1 MGRLLNKI
9 KEPNDIKRISP
20 KLYPILAQE
29 IRDFLIDH
37 VSQTGGHLASNLGAV
52 EITMALHICL
62 HFPEDKVVYDV
73 GHQSY
78 VHKLLTGRKDEFTSL
93 RQKDGL
99 CGFPKRCES
108 DCDVFGTGHS
118 STSISAALGLAVA
131 RDLEQKEETIAVVI
145 GDGALSGG
153 MAYEALNNLS
163 ILRREKKNMII
174 ILNDNKMSISEN
186 VGGMSRYLNDL
197 RSRRSYSEF
206 KENVENALNNIPG
219 VGKSVARTLKKSK
232 DSIKQLF
239 IPGMLFEN
247 MGITYYGLVNG
258 HNIYELIHAINRAKQ
273 HEGPILIHAIT
284 RKGMGYKYAEKNPE
298 KFHGIGPF
306 DKETGEVLAKKT
318 KKTYTDI
325 FAESLVELARENKKV
340 VAITAAMP
348 SGTGL
353 KAFKKH
359 YPKRFFDVG
368 IAEEH
373 AVTFAAGLA
382 AQGMRPVFAVYSSF
396 LQRGIDQI
404 LHDVCMQ
411 DLHVI
416 FAIDRAGFVGAD
428 GETHHGCFDLSYL
441 SMIPNMTVMAPKNGK
456 ELEEMLKF
464 AVEELDGPCAIRYP
478 KGSACTDMEECHE
491 PLKKGRSEV
500 ITPGSE
506 IAVLGVGS
514 MVSVCQK
521 VCEEIRDHKIAGAT
535 FVNVRFVKP
544 LDTELLDRLSQNH
557 SLLVTVEENVKS
569 GGFGEHVSAYMEACH
584 PEVRVLPLAI
594 PDHFIEHGTVDSQRM
609 KTGLNVQAV
618 LDAVEQSWEDIG
630 NNRK

>member
-1 MGRLLNKI
+1 MGRLLNQI

-20 KLYPILAQE
+20 KLYPVLAQE
-29 IRDFLIDH
+29 IRDFLLKN

-62 HFPEDKVVYDV
+62 RFPEDKVVYDV

-78 VHKLLTGRKDEFTSL
+78 VHKILTGRKDAFSSL

-99 CGFPKRCES
+99 CGFPKRNES
-108 DCDVFGTGHS
+108 DCDAFGTGHS
-118 STSISAALGLAVA
+118 STSISAALGMAVA
-131 RDLEQKEETIAVVI
+131 RDLEQKKETIVAVI

-163 ILRREKKNMII
+163 ILRKEKKNMII

-197 RSRRSYSEF
+197 RSRKSYSEF

-247 MGITYYGLVNG
+247 MGITYYGLVDG
-258 HNIYELIHAINRAKQ
+258 HDIYELIHAINRAKQ
-273 HEGPILIHAIT
+273 HEGPVLIHAIT
-284 RKGMGYKYAEKNPE
+284 KKGMGYSNAERNPE

-306 DKETGEVLAKKT
+306 DPETGEVLGEKT
-318 KKTYTDI
+318 KKTYTEV
-325 FAESLVELARENKKV
+325 FADSLIELAREDKKI

-353 KAFKKH
+353 NTFKKN

-382 AQGMRPVFAVYSSF
+382 AQGMHPVFAVYSSF
-396 LQRGIDQI
+396 LQRGYDQV
-404 LHDVCMQ
+404 LHDVCIQ
-411 DLHVI
+411 KLPV
-416 FAIDRAGFVGAD
+416 FFCIDRSGLVGAD
-428 GETHHGCFDLSYL
+428 GETHQGIFDISYL
-441 SMIPNMTVMAPKNGK
+441 SHIPNLVLMAPKNEK
-456 ELEEMLKF
+456 EMPEMMKF
-464 AVEELDGPCAIRYP
+464 ALKYDGPTAMKYP
-478 KGSACTDMEECHE
+478 RGSVYDGLKEYNAPVELGKSEVIYEGQDIVILSVGNVMEECE
-491 PLKKGRSEV
+491 KAVQILREKGYV
-500 ITPGSE
+500 PG
-506 IAVLGVGS
+506 L
-514 MVSVCQK
+514 
-521 VCEEIRDHKIAGAT
+521 
-535 FVNVRFVKP
+535 VNVRFIRP
-544 LDTELLDRLSQNH
+544 MDEDLLRELAKKY
-557 SLLVTVEENVKS
+557 SLIVTVEENQLI
-569 GGFGEHVSAYMEACH
+569 GGYGQMVSAFLHRNGCENRLLSLGIADYFVRHASVAEQRKEAGID
-584 PEVRVLPLAI
+584 A
-594 PDHFIEHGTVDSQRM
+594 DSIVNSIIDRM
-609 KTGLNVQAV
+609 N
-618 LDAVEQSWEDIG
+618 
-630 NNRK
+630 

>member
-131 RDLEQKEETIAVVI
+131 RDLEQKEETIAAVI

-258 HNIYELIHAINRAKQ
+258 HDIYELIHAINRAKQ

-325 FAESLVELARENKKV
+325 FAESLVELARENKKI

-396 LQRGIDQI
+396 LQRGYDQV
-404 LHDVCMQ
+404 LHDVCIQ
-411 DLHVI
+411 KLPV
-416 FAIDRAGFVGAD
+416 FFGIDRSGLVGAD
-428 GETHHGCFDLSYL
+428 GETHQGIFDISYL
-441 SMIPNMTVMAPKNGK
+441 SHIPNMVLMAPKNEK
-456 ELEEMLKF
+456 EMPAMMKF
-464 AVEELDGPCAIRYP
+464 ALEYNGPTAMKYPRGSVYDGLSEYNAPIELGKSEMIYEGQDVVILAVGNI
-478 KGSACTDMEECHE
+478 MEECE
-491 PLKKGRSEV
+491 KAVQLLKSQGYN
-500 ITPGSE
+500 PG
-506 IAVLGVGS
+506 L
-514 MVSVCQK
+514 
-521 VCEEIRDHKIAGAT
+521 
-535 FVNVRFVKP
+535 VNVRFIRPMDEEMLHV
-544 LDTELLDRLSQNH
+544 LSKKY
-557 SLLVTVEENVKS
+557 SLIVTVEENQLIGGYGQMVSAFLHKNVCKNQLLTLGISDYFVGHATVNEQREEAGINADSIVKS
-569 GGFGEHVSAYMEACH
+569 
-584 PEVRVLPLAI
+584 I
-594 PDHFIEHGTVDSQRM
+594 IDRM
-609 KTGLNVQAV
+609 N
-618 LDAVEQSWEDIG
+618 
-630 NNRK
+630 

>member
-131 RDLEQKEETIAVVI
+131 RDLEQKEETIAAVI

-258 HNIYELIHAINRAKQ
+258 HDIYELIHAINRAKQ

-325 FAESLVELARENKKV
+325 FAESLVELARENKKI

-396 LQRGIDQI
+396 LQRGYDQV
-404 LHDVCMQ
+404 LHDVCIQ
-411 DLHVI
+411 KLPVFFGIDRSGLVGGYVGQTAIKTQEVI
-416 FAIDRAGFVGAD
+416 QKALGGVLFIDEAYTLAKDNSFNDYGQEAIDTILKAMEDHRDDLVVIVAGYPGLMERFINSNPG
-428 GETHHGCFDLSYL
+428 
-441 SMIPNMTVMAPKNGK
+441 
-456 ELEEMLKF
+456 LKSRF
-464 AVEELDGPCAIRYP
+464 NRY
-478 KGSACTDMEECHE
+478 
-491 PLKKGRSEV
+491 
-500 ITPGSE
+500 ITFEDYTPS
-506 IAVLGVGS
+506 
-514 MVSVCQK
+514 
-521 VCEEIRDHKIAGAT
+521 
-535 FVNVRFVKP
+535 
-544 LDTELLDRLSQNH
+544 ELLEIFESMCK
-557 SLLVTVEENVKS
+557 KS
-569 GGFGEHVSAYMEACH
+569 GYTTDYTVDHYVLEYFTNKYNHRDDFFANGR
-584 PEVRVLPLAI
+584 EVRNFFERAAVNQANRLAI
-594 PDHFIEHGTVDSQRM
+594 AYGISGDDIAMLTLED
-609 KTGLNVQAV
+609 
-618 LDAVEQSWEDIG
+618 VEQA
-630 NNRK
+630 

>member
-1 MGRLLNKI
+1 MGRLLNQI
-9 KEPNDIKRISP
+9 KEPNDIKKISP

-29 IRDFLIDH
+29 IRDFLLKN

-78 VHKLLTGRKDEFTSL
+78 VHKILTGRKEGFPSL

-99 CGFPKRCES
+99 CGFPKRSES
-108 DCDVFGTGHS
+108 DCDAFGTGHS
-118 STSISAALGLAVA
+118 STSISAALGMAVA
-131 RDLEQKEETIAVVI
+131 RDLEQKQGTVVAVI

-153 MAYEALNNLS
+153 MAYEALNNLAV
-163 ILRREKKNMII
+163 LRRERKNMII

-197 RSRRSYSEF
+197 RSRKSYSEF

-247 MGITYYGLVNG
+247 MGITYYGLVDG
-258 HNIYELIHAINRAKQ
+258 HDIYELIHAINRAKQ

-284 RKGMGYKYAEKNPE
+284 RKGMGYRNAERNPE
-298 KFHGIGPF
+298 KFHGISPF
-306 DKETGEVLAKKT
+306 DQETGEVLAKKT
-318 KKTYTDI
+318 KETYTDV
-325 FAESLVELARENKKV
+325 FARSLVEIAKENKKI

-353 KAFKKH
+353 KEFKKH

-382 AQGMRPVFAVYSSF
+382 TQGMHPVFAVYSSF
-396 LQRGIDQI
+396 LQRGYDQV
-404 LHDVCMQ
+404 LHDVCIQ
-411 DLHVI
+411 KLPV
-416 FAIDRAGFVGAD
+416 FFCIDRSGLVGAD
-428 GETHHGCFDLSYL
+428 GETHQGIFDISYL
-441 SMIPNMTVMAPKNGK
+441 SHIPNMVLMAPKNAQ
-456 ELEEMLKF
+456 EMPEMMKF
-464 AVEELDGPCAIRYP
+464 ALTYDGPTAMKYP
-478 KGSACTDMEECHE
+478 RGSVYDGLAEYNAPVELGKSEMIYEGQDVVILSVGNIMEECE
-491 PLKKGRSEV
+491 RAVQILREKGY
-500 ITPGSE
+500 TPGLVN
-506 IAVLGVGS
+506 ARF
-514 MVSVCQK
+514 
-521 VCEEIRDHKIAGAT
+521 IR
-535 FVNVRFVKP
+535 P
-544 LDTELLDRLSQNH
+544 LDEKLLQELAAKY
-557 SLLVTVEENVKS
+557 SLIVTVEENQLI
-569 GGFGEHVSAYMEACH
+569 GGYGQMVSAFLHRNEYQTRLLSLGIADYFVRHATVAQQREEAGID
-584 PEVRVLPLAI
+584 A
-594 PDHFIEHGTVDSQRM
+594 DSIAKSIIDRM
-609 KTGLNVQAV
+609 N
-618 LDAVEQSWEDIG
+618 
-630 NNRK
+630 

>member
-131 RDLEQKEETIAVVI
+131 RDLEQKEETIAAVI

-258 HNIYELIHAINRAKQ
+258 HDIYELIHAINRAKQ

-396 LQRGIDQI
+396 LQRGYDQV
-404 LHDVCMQ
+404 LHDVCIQ
-411 DLHVI
+411 KLPV
-416 FAIDRAGFVGAD
+416 FFGIDRSGLVGAD
-428 GETHHGCFDLSYL
+428 GETHQGIFDISYL
-441 SMIPNMTVMAPKNGK
+441 SHIPNMVLMAPKNEK
-456 ELEEMLKF
+456 EMPAMMKF
-464 AVEELDGPCAIRYP
+464 ALEYNGPIAMKYPRGSEYDGLSEYNAPIELGKSEMIYEGQDVVILAVGNI
-478 KGSACTDMEECHE
+478 MEECE
-491 PLKKGRSEV
+491 KAVQLLKSQGYN
-500 ITPGSE
+500 PG
-506 IAVLGVGS
+506 L
-514 MVSVCQK
+514 
-521 VCEEIRDHKIAGAT
+521 
-535 FVNVRFVKP
+535 VNVRFIRPMDEEMLHV
-544 LDTELLDRLSQNH
+544 LSKKY
-557 SLLVTVEENVKS
+557 SLIVTVEENQLIGGYGQMVSAFLHKNVCKNQLLTLGISDYFVGHATVNEQREEAGINADSIVKS
-569 GGFGEHVSAYMEACH
+569 
-584 PEVRVLPLAI
+584 I
-594 PDHFIEHGTVDSQRM
+594 IDRM
-609 KTGLNVQAV
+609 N
-618 LDAVEQSWEDIG
+618 
-630 NNRK
+630 

>member
-1 MGRLLNKI
+1 MAVLDRINNV
-9 KEPNDIKRISP
+9 NDIKQLSISEV
-20 KLYPILAQE
+20 YMLAGE
-29 IRDFLIDH
+29 IRQFLVQHI
-37 VSQTGGHLASNLGAV
+37 SETGGHLASNLGAV
-52 EITMALHICL
+52 ELTLALHMICDL
-62 HFPEDKVVYDV
+62 PKDKIVWDV

-78 VHKLLTGRKDEFTSL
+78 THKILTGRKEKFDTL
-93 RQKDGL
+93 RQFGGMS
-99 CGFPKRCES
+99 GFPKRSES
-108 DCDVFGTGHS
+108 DCDCFNTGHS
-118 STSISAALGLAVA
+118 STSVSAGLGLAEA
-131 RDLEQKEETIAVVI
+131 RDILGEDYKVISVI
-145 GDGALSGG
+145 GDGAFTGG
-153 MAYEALNNLS
+153 MAYEALNNASHLKS
-163 ILRREKKNMII
+163 NFIVV
-174 ILNDNKMSISEN
+174 LNDNKMSISEN

-258 HNIYELIHAINRAKQ
+258 HDIYELIHAINRAKQ

-382 AQGMRPVFAVYSSF
+382 SQGMRPVFAVYSSF
-396 LQRGIDQI
+396 LQRGYDQV
-404 LHDVCMQ
+404 LHDVCIQ
-411 DLHVI
+411 KLPV
-416 FAIDRAGFVGAD
+416 FFGIDRSGLVGAD
-428 GETHHGCFDLSYL
+428 GETHQGIFDISYL
-441 SMIPNMTVMAPKNGK
+441 SHIPNMVLMAPKNEK
-456 ELEEMLKF
+456 EMPAMMKF
-464 AVEELDGPCAIRYP
+464 ALEYNGPIAMKYPRGSVYDGLSEYNAPIELGKSEMIYEGQDVVILAVGNI
-478 KGSACTDMEECHE
+478 MEECE
-491 PLKKGRSEV
+491 KAVQLLKSQGYN
-500 ITPGSE
+500 PG
-506 IAVLGVGS
+506 L
-514 MVSVCQK
+514 
-521 VCEEIRDHKIAGAT
+521 
-535 FVNVRFVKP
+535 VNVRFIRPMDEEMLHV
-544 LDTELLDRLSQNH
+544 LSKKY
-557 SLLVTVEENVKS
+557 SLIVTVEENQLIGGYGQMVSAFLHKNVCKNQLLTLGISDYFVGHATVNEQREEAGINADSIVKS
-569 GGFGEHVSAYMEACH
+569 
-584 PEVRVLPLAI
+584 I
-594 PDHFIEHGTVDSQRM
+594 IDRM
-609 KTGLNVQAV
+609 N
-618 LDAVEQSWEDIG
+618 
-630 NNRK
+630 

>member
-1 MGRLLNKI
+1 MGRLLNQI
-9 KEPNDIKRISP
+9 KKPNDIKRISP
-20 KLYPILAQE
+20 KLYPILAEE
-29 IRDFLIDH
+29 IRDFLLEN

-78 VHKLLTGRKDEFTSL
+78 VHKILTGRKDEFSSL

-99 CGFPKRCES
+99 CGFPKRSES
-108 DCDVFGTGHS
+108 VCDAFGTGHS
-118 STSISAALGLAVA
+118 STSISAALGMAIA
-131 RDLEQKEETIAVVI
+131 RDLEQKQETVVAVI

-163 ILRREKKNMII
+163 ILRKEKKNMII

-197 RSRRSYSEF
+197 RSRKSYSEF

-247 MGITYYGLVNG
+247 MGITYYGLVDG
-258 HNIYELIHAINRAKQ
+258 HDIYELIHAINRAKQ

-284 RKGMGYKYAEKNPE
+284 RKGMGYKNAERNPE

-306 DKETGEVLAKKT
+306 DRETGEVLAKKT
-318 KKTYTDI
+318 KETYTDV
-325 FAESLVELARENKKV
+325 FARNLVEIAKENKKI

-353 KAFKKH
+353 NAFKKH

-382 AQGMRPVFAVYSSF
+382 AQGMHPVFAVYSSF
-396 LQRGIDQI
+396 LQRGYDQV
-404 LHDVCMQ
+404 LHDVCIQ
-411 DLHVI
+411 KLPV
-416 FAIDRAGFVGAD
+416 FFCIDRSGLVGAD
-428 GETHHGCFDLSYL
+428 GETHQGIFDISYL
-441 SMIPNMTVMAPKNGK
+441 SHIPNMVLMAPKNAQ
-456 ELEEMLKF
+456 EMPEMMKF
-464 AVEELDGPCAIRYP
+464 ALSYDGPAAMKYP
-478 KGSACTDMEECHE
+478 RGSVYDGLAEYNDPIELGKSEVIYEGQEIVILSVGNIMEECE
-491 PLKKGRSEV
+491 KAVQSLREKGYD
-500 ITPGSE
+500 PG
-506 IAVLGVGS
+506 L
-514 MVSVCQK
+514 
-521 VCEEIRDHKIAGAT
+521 
-535 FVNVRFVKP
+535 VNVRFIRPMDEK
-544 LDTELLDRLSQNH
+544 LLHELARKY
-557 SLLVTVEENVKS
+557 SLIVTVEENQLI
-569 GGFGEHVSAYMEACH
+569 GGYGQMVSAFLHRNGCQNSLLSLGIADYFVRHATVAQQRKEAGID
-584 PEVRVLPLAI
+584 A
-594 PDHFIEHGTVDSQRM
+594 DSITKSIIDRM
-609 KTGLNVQAV
+609 N
-618 LDAVEQSWEDIG
+618 
-630 NNRK
+630 

>member
-258 HNIYELIHAINRAKQ
+258 HDIYELIHAINRAKQ

-396 LQRGIDQI
+396 LQRGYDQV
-404 LHDVCMQ
+404 LHDVCIQ
-411 DLHVI
+411 KLPV
-416 FAIDRAGFVGAD
+416 FFGIDRSGLVGAD
-428 GETHHGCFDLSYL
+428 GETHQGIFDISYL
-441 SMIPNMTVMAPKNGK
+441 SHIPNMVLMAPKNEK
-456 ELEEMLKF
+456 EMPAMMKF
-464 AVEELDGPCAIRYP
+464 ALEYNGPTAMKYPRSSVYDGLSEYNAPIELGKSEMIYEGQDVVILAVGNI
-478 KGSACTDMEECHE
+478 MEECE
-491 PLKKGRSEV
+491 KAVQLLKSQGYN
-500 ITPGSE
+500 PG
-506 IAVLGVGS
+506 L
-514 MVSVCQK
+514 
-521 VCEEIRDHKIAGAT
+521 
-535 FVNVRFVKP
+535 VNVRFIRPMDEEMLHV
-544 LDTELLDRLSQNH
+544 LSKKY
-557 SLLVTVEENVKS
+557 SLIVTVEENQLIGGYGQMVSAFLHKNVCKNQLLTLGISDYFVGHATVNEQREEAGINADSIVKS
-569 GGFGEHVSAYMEACH
+569 
-584 PEVRVLPLAI
+584 I
-594 PDHFIEHGTVDSQRM
+594 IDRM
-609 KTGLNVQAV
+609 N
-618 LDAVEQSWEDIG
+618 
-630 NNRK
+630 

>member
-131 RDLEQKEETIAVVI
+131 RDLEQKEETIAAVI

-258 HNIYELIHAINRAKQ
+258 HDIYELIHAINRAKQ

-396 LQRGIDQI
+396 LQRGYDQV
-404 LHDVCMQ
+404 LHDVCIQ
-411 DLHVI
+411 KLPV
-416 FAIDRAGFVGAD
+416 FFGIDRSGLVGAD
-428 GETHHGCFDLSYL
+428 GETHQGIFDISFLCT
-441 SMIPNMTVMAPKNGK
+441 IPNMTLMAPKNK
-456 ELEEMLKF
+456 WEFSDMVKF
-464 AVEELDGPCAIRYP
+464 AVDFDGPIAIRYP
-478 KGSACTDMEECHE
+478 RGEAYDGLAKMRA
-491 PLKKGRSEV
+491 P
-500 ITPGSE
+500 I
-506 IAVLGVGS
+506 VLGKSETLYDEEEICLIAFGS
-514 MVSVCQK
+514 MVKTAVK
-521 VCEEIRDHKIAGAT
+521 VREMLKERGYHCSLINA
-535 FVNVRFVKP
+535 RFAKP
-544 LDTELLDRLSQNH
+544 LDYEMLTRTAKEHR
-557 SLLVTVEENVKS
+557 LLVTLEENVKS
-569 GGFGEHVSAYMEACH
+569 GGFGEQVMDYLEECSLD
-584 PEVRVLPLAI
+584 VRLLNIAI
-594 PDHFIEHGTVDSQRM
+594 SDEYVEHGNVNILYQEVGIDAESVVKRIIAEYV
-609 KTGLNVQAV
+609 GL
-618 LDAVEQSWEDIG
+618 
-630 NNRK
+630 K

>member
-1 MGRLLNKI
+1 MGRLLNQI

-29 IRDFLIDH
+29 IRDFLLKN

-62 HFPEDKVVYDV
+62 RFPEDKVVYDV

-78 VHKLLTGRKDEFTSL
+78 VHKILTGRKDAFSSL

-99 CGFPKRCES
+99 CGFPKRNES
-108 DCDVFGTGHS
+108 DCDAFGTGHS
-118 STSISAALGLAVA
+118 STSISAALGMAVA
-131 RDLEQKEETIAVVI
+131 RDLEQKKETIVAVI

-163 ILRREKKNMII
+163 ILRKEKKNMII

-197 RSRRSYSEF
+197 RSRKSYSEF

-247 MGITYYGLVNG
+247 MGITYYGLVDG
-258 HNIYELIHAINRAKQ
+258 HDIYELIHAINRAKQ
-273 HEGPILIHAIT
+273 HEGPVLIHAIT
-284 RKGMGYKYAEKNPE
+284 KKGMGYSNAERNPE

-306 DKETGEVLAKKT
+306 DPETGEVLGEKT
-318 KKTYTDI
+318 KKTYTEV
-325 FAESLVELARENKKV
+325 FADSLIELARDDKKI

-353 KAFKKH
+353 NTFKKN

-382 AQGMRPVFAVYSSF
+382 AQGMHPVFAVYSSF
-396 LQRGIDQI
+396 LQRGYDQV
-404 LHDVCMQ
+404 LHDVCIQ
-411 DLHVI
+411 KLPV
-416 FAIDRAGFVGAD
+416 FFCIDRSGLVGAD
-428 GETHHGCFDLSYL
+428 GETHQGIFDISYL
-441 SMIPNMTVMAPKNGK
+441 SHIPNLVLMAPKNEK
-456 ELEEMLKF
+456 EMPEMMKF
-464 AVEELDGPCAIRYP
+464 ALKYDGPTAMKYP
-478 KGSACTDMEECHE
+478 RGSVYDGLKEYNAPVELGKSEVIYEGQDIVILSVGNVMEECE
-491 PLKKGRSEV
+491 KAVQILREKGYV
-500 ITPGSE
+500 PG
-506 IAVLGVGS
+506 L
-514 MVSVCQK
+514 
-521 VCEEIRDHKIAGAT
+521 
-535 FVNVRFVKP
+535 VNVRFIRP
-544 LDTELLDRLSQNH
+544 MDEDLLRELAKKY
-557 SLLVTVEENVKS
+557 SLIVTVEENQLI
-569 GGFGEHVSAYMEACH
+569 GGYGQMVSAFLHRNGCENRLLSLGIADYFVRHASVAEQRKEAGID
-584 PEVRVLPLAI
+584 A
-594 PDHFIEHGTVDSQRM
+594 DSIVNSIIDRM
-609 KTGLNVQAV
+609 N
-618 LDAVEQSWEDIG
+618 
-630 NNRK
+630 

>member
-131 RDLEQKEETIAVVI
+131 RDLEQKEETIAAVI

-258 HNIYELIHAINRAKQ
+258 HDIYELIHAINRAKQ

-396 LQRGIDQI
+396 LQRGYDQV
-404 LHDVCMQ
+404 LHDVCIQ
-411 DLHVI
+411 KLPV
-416 FAIDRAGFVGAD
+416 FFCIDRSGLVGAD
-428 GETHHGCFDLSYL
+428 GETHQGIFDISYL
-441 SMIPNMTVMAPKNGK
+441 SHIPNMVLMAPKNEKEMPAMMKFALEYNGPIAMKYPRCSVYDGLSEYNAPIELGK
-456 ELEEMLKF
+456 SEMIYEGQDVVILAVGNIMEECEKAVQLLKSQGYNPGLVNIRFIRPMDEEMLH
-464 AVEELDGPCAIRYP
+464 VL
-478 KGSACTDMEECHE
+478 S
-491 PLKKGRSEV
+491 KKY
-500 ITPGSE
+500 
-506 IAVLGVGS
+506 
-514 MVSVCQK
+514 
-521 VCEEIRDHKIAGAT
+521 
-535 FVNVRFVKP
+535 
-544 LDTELLDRLSQNH
+544 
-557 SLLVTVEENVKS
+557 SLIVTVEENQLIGGYGQMVSAFLHKNVCKNQLLTLGISDYFVRHATVNEQREEAGINADSIVKS
-569 GGFGEHVSAYMEACH
+569 
-584 PEVRVLPLAI
+584 I
-594 PDHFIEHGTVDSQRM
+594 IDRM
-609 KTGLNVQAV
+609 N
-618 LDAVEQSWEDIG
+618 
-630 NNRK
+630 

>member
-1 MGRLLNKI
+1 MGRLLNQI

-20 KLYPILAQE
+20 KLYPILAEE
-29 IRDFLIDH
+29 IRDFLLEN

-78 VHKLLTGRKDEFTSL
+78 VHKILTGRKDEFSSL

-99 CGFPKRCES
+99 CGFPKRSES
-108 DCDVFGTGHS
+108 DCDAFGTGHS
-118 STSISAALGLAVA
+118 STSISAALGMAVA
-131 RDLEQKEETIAVVI
+131 RDLEQKQETVVAVI

-163 ILRREKKNMII
+163 ILRKEKKNMII

-197 RSRRSYSEF
+197 RSRKSYSEF

-247 MGITYYGLVNG
+247 MGITYYGLVDG
-258 HNIYELIHAINRAKQ
+258 HDIYELIHAINRAKQ

-284 RKGMGYKYAEKNPE
+284 RKGMGYKNAERNPE

-306 DKETGEVLAKKT
+306 DRETGEVLAEKT
-318 KKTYTDI
+318 KETYTDV
-325 FAESLVELARENKKV
+325 FARSLVAIAKDNKKI

-382 AQGMRPVFAVYSSF
+382 AQGMHPVFAVYSSF
-396 LQRGIDQI
+396 LQRGYDQV
-404 LHDVCMQ
+404 LHDVCIQ
-411 DLHVI
+411 KLPV
-416 FAIDRAGFVGAD
+416 FFCIDRSGLVGAD
-428 GETHHGCFDLSYL
+428 GETHQGIFDISYL
-441 SMIPNMTVMAPKNGK
+441 SHIPNMVLMAPKNAQ
-456 ELEEMLKF
+456 EMPEMMKF
-464 AVEELDGPCAIRYP
+464 AVTYDGPAAMKYP
-478 KGSACTDMEECHE
+478 RGSVYDGLSEYNAPVELGKSERIYEGQRVVILSVGNIMEECE
-491 PLKKGRSEV
+491 KAVQILRQNGYD
-500 ITPGSE
+500 PG
-506 IAVLGVGS
+506 L
-514 MVSVCQK
+514 
-521 VCEEIRDHKIAGAT
+521 
-535 FVNVRFVKP
+535 VNVRFIRPMDEK
-544 LDTELLDRLSQNH
+544 LLHELAKEY
-557 SLLVTVEENVKS
+557 SLIVTVEENQLI
-569 GGFGEHVSAYMEACH
+569 GGYGQMVSAFLHKNAYQNQLLSLGIADYFVRHATVAQQRKEAGID
-584 PEVRVLPLAI
+584 A
-594 PDHFIEHGTVDSQRM
+594 DSIAKSIIDRM
-609 KTGLNVQAV
+609 N
-618 LDAVEQSWEDIG
+618 
-630 NNRK
+630 

>member
-131 RDLEQKEETIAVVI
+131 RDLEQKEETIAAVI

-258 HNIYELIHAINRAKQ
+258 HDIYELIHAINRAKQ

-348 SGTGL
+348 SGTDL

-382 AQGMRPVFAVYSSF
+382 SQGMRPVFAV
-396 LQRGIDQI
+396 
-404 LHDVCMQ
+404 
-411 DLHVI
+411 
-416 FAIDRAGFVGAD
+416 
-428 GETHHGCFDLSYL
+428 
-441 SMIPNMTVMAPKNGK
+441 
-456 ELEEMLKF
+456 
-464 AVEELDGPCAIRYP
+464 
-478 KGSACTDMEECHE
+478 
-491 PLKKGRSEV
+491 
-500 ITPGSE
+500 
-506 IAVLGVGS
+506 
-514 MVSVCQK
+514 
-521 VCEEIRDHKIAGAT
+521 
-535 FVNVRFVKP
+535 
-544 LDTELLDRLSQNH
+544 
-557 SLLVTVEENVKS
+557 
-569 GGFGEHVSAYMEACH
+569 
-584 PEVRVLPLAI
+584 
-594 PDHFIEHGTVDSQRM
+594 
-609 KTGLNVQAV
+609 
-618 LDAVEQSWEDIG
+618 
-630 NNRK
+630 

>member
-258 HNIYELIHAINRAKQ
+258 HDIYELIHAINRAKQ

-396 LQRGIDQI
+396 LQRGYDQV
-404 LHDVCMQ
+404 LHDVCIQ
-411 DLHVI
+411 KLPV
-416 FAIDRAGFVGAD
+416 FFGIDRSGLVGAD
-428 GETHHGCFDLSYL
+428 GETHQGIFDISYL
-441 SMIPNMTVMAPKNGK
+441 SHIPNMVLMAPKNEK
-456 ELEEMLKF
+456 EMPAMMKF
-464 AVEELDGPCAIRYP
+464 ALEYNGPIAMKNPRGSVYDGLSEYNAPIELGKSEMIYEGQDVVILAVGNI
-478 KGSACTDMEECHE
+478 MEECE
-491 PLKKGRSEV
+491 KAVQLLKSQGYN
-500 ITPGSE
+500 PG
-506 IAVLGVGS
+506 L
-514 MVSVCQK
+514 
-521 VCEEIRDHKIAGAT
+521 
-535 FVNVRFVKP
+535 VNVRFIRPMDEEMLHV
-544 LDTELLDRLSQNH
+544 LSKKY
-557 SLLVTVEENVKS
+557 SLIVTVEENQLIGGYGQMVSAFLHKNVCKNQLLTLGISDYFVGHATVNEQREEAGINADSIVKS
-569 GGFGEHVSAYMEACH
+569 
-584 PEVRVLPLAI
+584 I
-594 PDHFIEHGTVDSQRM
+594 IDRM
-609 KTGLNVQAV
+609 N
-618 LDAVEQSWEDIG
+618 
-630 NNRK
+630 

>member
-131 RDLEQKEETIAVVI
+131 RDLEQKEETIAAVI

-258 HNIYELIHAINRAKQ
+258 HDIYELIHAINRAKQ

-325 FAESLVELARENKKV
+325 FAESLVELARENKKI

-396 LQRGIDQI
+396 LQRGYDQV
-404 LHDVCMQ
+404 LHDVCIQ
-411 DLHVI
+411 KLPV
-416 FAIDRAGFVGAD
+416 FFCIDRSGLVGAD
-428 GETHHGCFDLSYL
+428 GETHQGIFDISYL
-441 SMIPNMTVMAPKNGK
+441 SHIPNMVLMAPKNEK
-456 ELEEMLKF
+456 EMPAMMKF
-464 AVEELDGPCAIRYP
+464 ALEYNGPTAMKYP
-478 KGSACTDMEECHE
+478 RGSAYDGLSEYNAPIELGKSEMIYEGQDVVILAVGNIMEECE
-491 PLKKGRSEV
+491 KAVQLLKSQGYN
-500 ITPGSE
+500 PG
-506 IAVLGVGS
+506 L
-514 MVSVCQK
+514 
-521 VCEEIRDHKIAGAT
+521 
-535 FVNVRFVKP
+535 VNVRFIRPMDEEMLHV
-544 LDTELLDRLSQNH
+544 LSKKY
-557 SLLVTVEENVKS
+557 SLIVTVEENQLIGGYGQMVSAFLHKNVCKNQLLTLGISDYFVGHATVNEQREEAGINADSIVKS
-569 GGFGEHVSAYMEACH
+569 
-584 PEVRVLPLAI
+584 I
-594 PDHFIEHGTVDSQRM
+594 IDRM
-609 KTGLNVQAV
+609 N
-618 LDAVEQSWEDIG
+618 
-630 NNRK
+630 

>member
-1 MGRLLNKI
+1 MAVLDRINNV
-9 KEPNDIKRISP
+9 NDIKQLSISEV
-20 KLYPILAQE
+20 YMLAGE
-29 IRDFLIDH
+29 IRQFLVQHI
-37 VSQTGGHLASNLGAV
+37 SETGGHLASNLGAV
-52 EITMALHICL
+52 ELTLALHMICDL
-62 HFPEDKVVYDV
+62 PKDKIVWDV

-78 VHKLLTGRKDEFTSL
+78 THKILTGRKEKFDTL
-93 RQKDGL
+93 RQFGGMS
-99 CGFPKRCES
+99 GFPKRSES
-108 DCDVFGTGHS
+108 DCDCFNTGHS
-118 STSISAALGLAVA
+118 STSVSAGLGLAEA
-131 RDLEQKEETIAVVI
+131 RDILGEDYKVISVI
-145 GDGALSGG
+145 GDGAFTGG
-153 MAYEALNNLS
+153 MAYEALNNASHLKS
-163 ILRREKKNMII
+163 NFIVV
-174 ILNDNKMSISEN
+174 LNDNKMSISEN

-258 HNIYELIHAINRAKQ
+258 HDIYELIHAINRAKQ

-396 LQRGIDQI
+396 LQRGYDQV
-404 LHDVCMQ
+404 LHDVCIQ
-411 DLHVI
+411 KLPV
-416 FAIDRAGFVGAD
+416 FFGIDRSGLVGAD
-428 GETHHGCFDLSYL
+428 GETHQGIFDISYL
-441 SMIPNMTVMAPKNGK
+441 SHIPNMVLMAPKNEK
-456 ELEEMLKF
+456 EMPAMMKF
-464 AVEELDGPCAIRYP
+464 ALEYNGPIAMKYPRGSVYDGLSEYNAPIELGKSEMIYEGQDVVILAVGNI
-478 KGSACTDMEECHE
+478 MEECE
-491 PLKKGRSEV
+491 KAVQLLKSQGYN
-500 ITPGSE
+500 PG
-506 IAVLGVGS
+506 L
-514 MVSVCQK
+514 
-521 VCEEIRDHKIAGAT
+521 
-535 FVNVRFVKP
+535 VNVRFIRPMDEEMLHV
-544 LDTELLDRLSQNH
+544 LSKKY
-557 SLLVTVEENVKS
+557 SLIVTVEENQLIGGYGQMVSAFLHKNVCKNQLLTLGISDYFVGHATVNEQREEAGINADSIVKS
-569 GGFGEHVSAYMEACH
+569 
-584 PEVRVLPLAI
+584 I
-594 PDHFIEHGTVDSQRM
+594 IDRM
-609 KTGLNVQAV
+609 N
-618 LDAVEQSWEDIG
+618 
-630 NNRK
+630 

>member
-1 MGRLLNKI
+1 MGRLLNQI

-20 KLYPILAQE
+20 KLYPILAEE
-29 IRDFLIDH
+29 IRDFLLEN

-78 VHKLLTGRKDEFTSL
+78 VHKILTGRKDEFSSL

-99 CGFPKRCES
+99 CGFPKRSES
-108 DCDVFGTGHS
+108 ACDAFGTGHS
-118 STSISAALGLAVA
+118 STSISAALGMAVA
-131 RDLEQKEETIAVVI
+131 RDLEQKQETVVAVI

-163 ILRREKKNMII
+163 ILRKEKKNMII

-197 RSRRSYSEF
+197 RSRKSYSEF

-247 MGITYYGLVNG
+247 MGITYYGLVDG
-258 HNIYELIHAINRAKQ
+258 HDIYELIHAINRAKQ

-284 RKGMGYKYAEKNPE
+284 RKGMGYKNAERNPE

-306 DKETGEVLAKKT
+306 DRETGEVLAEKT
-318 KKTYTDI
+318 KETYTDV
-325 FAESLVELARENKKV
+325 FARSLVAIAKDNKKI

-382 AQGMRPVFAVYSSF
+382 AQGMHPVFAVYSSF
-396 LQRGIDQI
+396 LQRGYDQV
-404 LHDVCMQ
+404 LHDVCIQ
-411 DLHVI
+411 KLPV
-416 FAIDRAGFVGAD
+416 FFCIDRSGLVGAD
-428 GETHHGCFDLSYL
+428 GETHQGIFDISYL
-441 SMIPNMTVMAPKNGK
+441 SHIPNMVLMAPKNAQ
-456 ELEEMLKF
+456 EMPEMMKF
-464 AVEELDGPCAIRYP
+464 AVTYDGPAAMKYP
-478 KGSACTDMEECHE
+478 RGSVYDGLSEYNAPVELGKSERIYEGQRVVILSVGNIMEECE
-491 PLKKGRSEV
+491 KAVQILRQNGYD
-500 ITPGSE
+500 PG
-506 IAVLGVGS
+506 L
-514 MVSVCQK
+514 
-521 VCEEIRDHKIAGAT
+521 
-535 FVNVRFVKP
+535 VNVRFIRPMDEK
-544 LDTELLDRLSQNH
+544 LLHELAKEY
-557 SLLVTVEENVKS
+557 SLIVTVEENQLI
-569 GGFGEHVSAYMEACH
+569 GGYGQMVSAFLHKNAYQNQLLSLGIADYFVRHATVAQQRKEAGID
-584 PEVRVLPLAI
+584 A
-594 PDHFIEHGTVDSQRM
+594 DSIAKSIIDRM
-609 KTGLNVQAV
+609 N
-618 LDAVEQSWEDIG
+618 
-630 NNRK
+630 

>member
-131 RDLEQKEETIAVVI
+131 RDLEQKEETIAAVI

-258 HNIYELIHAINRAKQ
+258 HDIYELIHAINRAKQ

-396 LQRGIDQI
+396 LQRGYDQV
-404 LHDVCMQ
+404 LHDVCIQ
-411 DLHVI
+411 KLPV
-416 FAIDRAGFVGAD
+416 FFGIDRSGLVGAD
-428 GETHHGCFDLSYL
+428 GETIELGKSE
-441 SMIPNMTVMAPKNGK
+441 MIYEGQDVVI
-456 ELEEMLKF
+456 L
-464 AVEELDGPCAIRYP
+464 AVGNI
-478 KGSACTDMEECHE
+478 MEECE
-491 PLKKGRSEV
+491 KAVQLLKSQGYN
-500 ITPGSE
+500 PG
-506 IAVLGVGS
+506 L
-514 MVSVCQK
+514 
-521 VCEEIRDHKIAGAT
+521 
-535 FVNVRFVKP
+535 VNVRFIRPMDEEMLHV
-544 LDTELLDRLSQNH
+544 LSKKY
-557 SLLVTVEENVKS
+557 SLIVTVEENQLIGGYGQMVSAFLHKNVCKNQLLTLGISDYFVGHATVNEQREEAGINADSIVKS
-569 GGFGEHVSAYMEACH
+569 
-584 PEVRVLPLAI
+584 I
-594 PDHFIEHGTVDSQRM
+594 IDRM
-609 KTGLNVQAV
+609 N
-618 LDAVEQSWEDIG
+618 
-630 NNRK
+630 

>member
-1 MGRLLNKI
+1 MGRLLNQI
-9 KEPNDIKRISP
+9 KKPNDIKRISP
-20 KLYPILAQE
+20 KLYPILAEE
-29 IRDFLIDH
+29 IRDFLLEN

-78 VHKLLTGRKDEFTSL
+78 VHKILTGRKDEFSSL

-99 CGFPKRCES
+99 CGFPKRSES
-108 DCDVFGTGHS
+108 VCDAFGTGHS
-118 STSISAALGLAVA
+118 STSISAALGMAIA
-131 RDLEQKEETIAVVI
+131 RDLEQKQETVVAVI

-163 ILRREKKNMII
+163 ILRKEKKNMII

-197 RSRRSYSEF
+197 RSRKSYSEF

-247 MGITYYGLVNG
+247 MGITYYGLVDG
-258 HNIYELIHAINRAKQ
+258 HDIYELIHAINRAKQ

-284 RKGMGYKYAEKNPE
+284 RKGMGYKNAERNPE

-306 DKETGEVLAKKT
+306 DRETGEVLAKKT
-318 KKTYTDI
+318 KETYTDV
-325 FAESLVELARENKKV
+325 FARNLVEIAKENKKI

-353 KAFKKH
+353 NAFKKH

-382 AQGMRPVFAVYSSF
+382 AQGMHPVFAVYSSF
-396 LQRGIDQI
+396 LQRGYDQV
-404 LHDVCMQ
+404 LHDVCIQ
-411 DLHVI
+411 KLPV
-416 FAIDRAGFVGAD
+416 FFCIDRSGLVGAD
-428 GETHHGCFDLSYL
+428 GETHQGIFDISYL
-441 SMIPNMTVMAPKNGK
+441 SHIPNMVLMAPKNAQ
-456 ELEEMLKF
+456 EMPEMMKF
-464 AVEELDGPCAIRYP
+464 ALSYDGPAAMKYP
-478 KGSACTDMEECHE
+478 RGSVYDGLAEYNDPIELGKSEVIYEGQEIVILSVGNIMEECE
-491 PLKKGRSEV
+491 KAVQILRQNGYD
-500 ITPGSE
+500 PG
-506 IAVLGVGS
+506 L
-514 MVSVCQK
+514 
-521 VCEEIRDHKIAGAT
+521 
-535 FVNVRFVKP
+535 VNVRFIRPMDEK
-544 LDTELLDRLSQNH
+544 LLHELAKEY
-557 SLLVTVEENVKS
+557 SLIVTVEENQLI
-569 GGFGEHVSAYMEACH
+569 GGYGQMVSAFLHKNAYQNQLLSLGIADYFVRHATVAQQRKEAGID
-584 PEVRVLPLAI
+584 A
-594 PDHFIEHGTVDSQRM
+594 DSIAKSIIDRM
-609 KTGLNVQAV
+609 N
-618 LDAVEQSWEDIG
+618 
-630 NNRK
+630 